1 MESRWNCSYESAFH
15 GDRENGGSSVAEAEV
30 HVVPDVIDDNACY
43 HYSFRRANYID
54 RQATHVTTLI
64 IASVLDKTA
73 SADTAVPHVEAM
85 PIQPADV
92 HQPALLP
99 ELYKL
104 GRTPVKTQVMER
116 MAKHFPDQ
124 AQFLVNGFKYGFKL
138 GYDGT
143 VIVIGAFLHDIGHLV
158 GQEQQL
164 PKMVTDDVNL
174 GAVNHDTVGARFL
187 QDLGFPEIVCDLVGG
202 HVNAKRYL
210 VWKYPDYYEKLTP
223 ASRKTLEHQGG
234 PMDSEEATAFETSP
248 LCEII
253 LRMRTWDE
261 RVKDAETKMDS
272 IDKFKNICMDVL
284 KGRD

>member
-1 MESRWNCSYESAFH
+1 MDPGVVTEHVFQLFSNH
-15 GDRENGGSSVAEAEV
+15 GNEDYLGEAVSKTQHSIQCGMLAEAEG
-30 HVVPDVIDDNACY
+30 
-43 HYSFRRANYID
+43 YS
-54 RQATHVTTLI
+54 
-64 IASVLDKTA
+64 K
-73 SADTAVPHVEAM
+73 E
-85 PIQPADV
+85 
-92 HQPALLP
+92 
-99 ELYKL
+99 
-104 GRTPVKTQVMER
+104 
-116 MAKHFPDQ
+116 
-124 AQFLVNGFKYGFKL
+124 
-138 GYDGT
+138 
-143 VIVIGAFLHDIGHLV
+143 IVIGAFLHDIGHLV

-174 GAVNHDTVGARFL
+174 GAVNHDTVGAKFL

-223 ASRKTLEHQGG
+223 ASKKTLEHQGG

-261 RVKDAETKMDS
+261 RAKDPETKMDS